1 MNTPVISAETANR
14 LNRLVQTQIDSRLFL
29 FCNYEPTHSYTISE
43 DAQFLT
49 AVQDLYKFAID
60 SSGILQYYYR
70 YVPKADQ
77 YQFKPLSGILDKIK
91 ALRSVIDHNQ
101 SAANG
106 MVEQNLIQI
115 CATWVERVLGKSEPN
130 MMQDFTILTAELT
143 QMGKDLVQFAE
154 NWIVYIGQKADKSN
168 DVEQW
173 KKRTLQ
179 WYCNNSK
186 TEIYRGQLM
195 VAYLDRTAAVN
206 HSINIGIYR
215 LQKKVNMWIGDACFF
230 PLSKAIEEL
239 TNSINKFEK
248 MLMNKAVCAQLSV
261 DQQQAVRQQV
271 AEWRQQLETKNQ
283 AMSDLQADTNG
294 KPVAYFYRNLESQLW
309 NTISTLE
316 ANHVNYTLLPQD
328 LLQEDIWMFF
338 GNVPSPDGDF

>member
-115 CATWVERVLGKSEPN
+115 CATWVERVR
-130 MMQDFTILTAELT
+130 T
-143 QMGKDLVQFAE
+143 QYDAGFYNFD
-154 NWIVYIGQKADKSN
+154 
-168 DVEQW
+168 
-173 KKRTLQ
+173 
-179 WYCNNSK
+179 
-186 TEIYRGQLM
+186 RG
-195 VAYLDRTAAVN
+195 
-206 HSINIGIYR
+206 I
-215 LQKKVNMWIGDACFF
+215 
-230 PLSKAIEEL
+230 
-239 TNSINKFEK
+239 
-248 MLMNKAVCAQLSV
+248 
-261 DQQQAVRQQV
+261 
-271 AEWRQQLETKNQ
+271 
-283 AMSDLQADTNG
+283 DTNG
-294 KPVAYFYRNLESQLW
+294 QRSCTVCRELDRIYWAE
-309 NTISTLE
+309 
-316 ANHVNYTLLPQD
+316 
-328 LLQEDIWMFF
+328 
-338 GNVPSPDGDF
+338 G

>member
-77 YQFKPLSGILDKIK
+77 YQFKLLSGILDKIK

-154 NWIVYIGQKADKSN
+154 NWIVYIG
-168 DVEQW
+168 
-173 KKRTLQ
+173 
-179 WYCNNSK
+179 
-186 TEIYRGQLM
+186 
-195 VAYLDRTAAVN
+195 
-206 HSINIGIYR
+206 
-215 LQKKVNMWIGDACFF
+215 
-230 PLSKAIEEL
+230 
-239 TNSINKFEK
+239 
-248 MLMNKAVCAQLSV
+248 
-261 DQQQAVRQQV
+261 
-271 AEWRQQLETKNQ
+271 
-283 AMSDLQADTNG
+283 
-294 KPVAYFYRNLESQLW
+294 
-309 NTISTLE
+309 
-316 ANHVNYTLLPQD
+316 
-328 LLQEDIWMFF
+328 
-338 GNVPSPDGDF
+338 

>member
-106 MVEQNLIQI
+106 MVEQNLI
-115 CATWVERVLGKSEPN
+115 
-130 MMQDFTILTAELT
+130 
-143 QMGKDLVQFAE
+143 
-154 NWIVYIGQKADKSN
+154 
-168 DVEQW
+168 
-173 KKRTLQ
+173 
-179 WYCNNSK
+179 
-186 TEIYRGQLM
+186 
-195 VAYLDRTAAVN
+195 
-206 HSINIGIYR
+206 
-215 LQKKVNMWIGDACFF
+215 
-230 PLSKAIEEL
+230 
-239 TNSINKFEK
+239 
-248 MLMNKAVCAQLSV
+248 
-261 DQQQAVRQQV
+261 
-271 AEWRQQLETKNQ
+271 
-283 AMSDLQADTNG
+283 
-294 KPVAYFYRNLESQLW
+294 
-309 NTISTLE
+309 
-316 ANHVNYTLLPQD
+316 
-328 LLQEDIWMFF
+328 
-338 GNVPSPDGDF
+338 